1 VFVDRSDGD
10 RPFVRIN
17 PDQDLH
23 KRRHLRFGRTSVPTA
38 CAKDIPTSGP
48 AGIPLLSHSARRAP
62 AGRKPRTGQPI
73 SHGRQEVGERSL
85 CITGTLEA

>member
-1 VFVDRSDGD
+1 VFVDHSDGD
-10 RPFVRIN
+10 RRFVGID

-23 KRRHLRFGRTSVPTA
+23 ERRHLRFGRISLPVA
-38 CAKDIPTSGP
+38 CAEDIPTSGP
-48 AGIPLLSHSARRAP
+48 AAIPLLSHSARRTP

-85 CITGTLEA
+85 